1 VVLMAR
7 EVKRRSYD
15 NAARTESS
23 SETRQRIVE
32 AARAMMIERG
42 YRNTTIAAIAS
53 SAAVHVDTVYQL
65 VGRKPVLLH
74 EVIEQ
79 AISGQDHAIDEED
92 RDYVKAIRA
101 EPDPSRKLALYAR
114 AIVQWQQRIAP
125 LFSALRDAA
134 TTEPEAQQVWRSIS
148 DRRAANMRKLAGELR
163 ATGEL
168 RSGFSI
174 DDVADTIW
182 AMSSSE
188 LYVLLTVERGW
199 SPEQYGEWLASSW
212 QHLLLRP
219 IAG

>member
-1 VVLMAR
+1 
-7 EVKRRSYD
+7 
-15 NAARTESS
+15 
-23 SETRQRIVE
+23 
-32 AARAMMIERG
+32 MIERG
-42 YRNTTIAAIAS
+42 YRNTTIAAIAN
-53 SAAVHVDTVYQL
+53 SAGVHVDTVYQL

-79 AISGQDHAIDEED
+79 AISGQDHAIDAED

-101 EPDPSRKLALYAR
+101 ETDPARKLALYAR

-148 DRRAANMRKLAGELR
+148 DRRAANMRKLASELR
-163 ATGEL
+163 ATGTL

-174 DDVADTIW
+174 DDAADTIW

-199 SPEQYGEWLASSW
+199 SPEHYGEWLAASW

>member
-1 VVLMAR
+1 
-7 EVKRRSYD
+7 
-15 NAARTESS
+15 
-23 SETRQRIVE
+23 
-32 AARAMMIERG
+32 MIERG

-53 SAAVHVDTVYQL
+53 SAGVHVDTVYQL

-168 RSGFSI
+168 RSGCSI
-174 DDVADTIW
+174 DDAADTIW